1 MRIPLYLLIPLF
13 IIGGGLYAIPYQIS
27 LSSMNLMSAVCGVF
41 LFAMVFSLPGAWIQ
55 RGHFVPGRKSIAGV
69 IAVALFGIAANY
81 ALSRSLETSSA
92 TLFIVIARTEIVMA
106 MILGWLFLK
115 EKVTVRLWIGVVVV
129 MIGVILMKSE
139 GLRIPLDV

>member
-1 MRIPLYLLIPLF
+1 LRIPLYLLIPLF

-69 IAVALFGIAANY
+69 VAVALFGIAANY

-115 EKVTVRLWIGVVVV
+115 EKITVRLWIGVVV
-129 MIGVILMKSE
+129 MIGVILMKS
-139 GLRIPLDV
+139 

>member
-55 RGHFVPGRKSIAGV
+55 RGHFIPGRKSIAGV
-69 IAVALFGIAANY
+69 IAVALFGIAAN
-81 ALSRSLETSSA
+81 LSL
-92 TLFIVIARTEIVMA
+92 IHI
-106 MILGWLFLK
+106 
-115 EKVTVRLWIGVVVV
+115 
-129 MIGVILMKSE
+129 
-139 GLRIPLDV
+139 